1 MSVVSAKDVV
11 RLREVSGVG
20 MQDCKKALDEAGGD
34 FELALEHLRKR
45 GLAQAAKKAS
55 REAKEGVIRVCDD
68 SHRIAVV
75 EVNCETD
82 FVVRNDDYRD
92 FAQSVTELA
101 LHNHPKTLEALR
113 EHTEERRAA
122 LVGKIGENIVIS
134 RYTLLEKREG
144 HSYGIYVHGDGK
156 IVCVV
161 DIKGQHMGDVAK
173 EVAMHCAA
181 AHPSYLS
188 PADVPSEII
197 SKEEEIARA
206 QIHGKPEN
214 VVQKIIDG
222 KKNTYFAEVCLN
234 KQKFIKDESLTI
246 EEYVRKKGKEL
257 GAGDLTI
264 ISSYVRLQV
273 GV

>member
-34 FELALEHLRKR
+34 FDLALEQLRKR

-55 REAKEGVIRVCDD
+55 REAKEGVIRVGED
-68 SHRIAVV
+68 SHRIVAV

-92 FAQSVTELA
+92 FAVAVTEQA
-101 LHNHPKTLEALR
+101 LHNHPSSIEALR
-113 EHTEERRAA
+113 ELSEDRRAA
-122 LVGKIGENIVIS
+122 LVGKIGENIVVT
-134 RYTLLEKREG
+134 RYSLIEKKEG
-144 HSYGIYVHGDGK
+144 HSYGVYVHGDGK
-156 IVCVV
+156 IVCII
-161 DIKGQHMGDVAK
+161 DIKGLHMGDVAK
-173 EVAMHCAA
+173 EIAMHTAA
-181 AHPSYLS
+181 AHPQFLAPQDV
-188 PADVPSEII
+188 PADIV

-214 VVQKIIDG
+214 VVQKILEG
-222 KKNTYFAEVCLN
+222 KRNTYFAEVCLT

-257 GAGDLTI
+257 GAGDLAFI
-264 ISSYVRLQV
+264 HSFVRIQV

>member
-20 MQDCKKALDEAGGD
+20 MQDCKKALDEAGGNFD
-34 FELALEHLRKR
+34 LALEHLRKR
-45 GLAQAAKKAS
+45 GLAQAAKKAT
-55 REAKEGVIRVCDD
+55 REAKEGVIRVADD

-113 EHTEERRAA
+113 ELCEDRRAA
-122 LVGKIGENIVIS
+122 LVGKIGENIVVN
-134 RYTLLEKREG
+134 RYTLFEKKEG

-161 DIKGQHMGDVAK
+161 DIKGAHMGDVAK
-173 EVAMHCAA
+173 EVAMHSAA
-181 AHPSYLS
+181 AHPQYLD
-188 PADVPSEII
+188 PEDVPSEII

-214 VVQKIIDG
+214 VVQKIIEG
-222 KKNTYFAEVCLN
+222 KKNTYFAEVCLK

-264 ISSYVRLQV
+264 ISSFVRVQV